1 MTLIEIAPGQSDGSL
16 DAMLPADVP
25 TRPRAVAVLDG
36 TLNGRVWVDDPGEPR
51 AVLVIETAD
60 GTVYAGG
67 TITRELVAG
76 ALAGVETRAGDLIF
90 GFRSP
95 EDPLR
100 DAVPVAPY
108 WEGQAIDFTD
118 RQPGDDEADL
128 IAAALPD
135 GVGVVPID
143 ATVLPRT
150 EWYEDTLHAFGSLD
164 RWESLGAG
172 WAVAAGDELL
182 AECTAGPRTR
192 GLLEMGVVTREA
204 HRGRGY
210 GTLVSR
216 LVARDCEARGDRV
229 WWNANAG
236 NLPSLAIA
244 RRIGFRHERTYELVA
259 CHTFGGAGWEA

>member
-1 MTLIEIAPGQSDGSL
+1 MLTEIAPGPSDGSL
-16 DAMLPADVP
+16 ESLLPADVP
-25 TRPRAVAVLDG
+25 TRPRAIAVLDG

-51 AVLVIETAD
+51 TVLVIETAD

-67 TITRELVAG
+67 AVTREQVAG

-90 GFRSP
+90 GFRGS

-108 WEGQAIDFTD
+108 WKGQAIDFTD
-118 RQPGDDEADL
+118 RRPDGDEADV
-128 IAAALPD
+128 IDPALPD
-135 GVGVVPID
+135 GIRVVPID

-172 WAVAAGDELL
+172 WAVAAGEELL

-204 HRGRGY
+204 HRRRGY

-216 LVARDCEARGDRV
+216 LVARACEARGDRV

-236 NLPSLAIA
+236 NQPSLAIA
-244 RRIGFRHERTYELVA
+244 RRIGFRQERTYDLVA
-259 CHTFGGAGWEA
+259 CHTFGRAGSEA